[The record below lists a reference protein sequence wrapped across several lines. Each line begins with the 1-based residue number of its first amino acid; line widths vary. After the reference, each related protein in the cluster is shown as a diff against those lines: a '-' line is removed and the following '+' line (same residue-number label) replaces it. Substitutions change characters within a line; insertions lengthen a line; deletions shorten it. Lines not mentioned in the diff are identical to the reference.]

1 MAADLIAPFN
11 IDLIKPVANIATV
24 QSPRSTVVG
33 LVTIPFS
40 ERITGVDLADFT
52 LTLNGVLVPL
62 TGVPFG
68 RRVDSSTFF
77 EMDLTSV
84 TKLAGS
90 YVLTLS
96 ATTSGIIDQAGNGLA
111 SNATISWVTDL
122 IAPTVSMTQAT
133 VSPRNTAVGVITLDF
148 SKPVTG
154 LDLSDFTLVRNGST
168 VSPLRLTLTTVS
180 TTRYT
185 LNLSTVTA
193 TPGDYVFIFNAAP
206 SGIIDAA
213 ANRLAVGAQR

>member
-1 MAADLIAPFN
+1 
-11 IDLIKPVANIATV
+11 
-24 QSPRSTVVG
+24 
-33 LVTIPFS
+33 
-40 ERITGVDLADFT
+40 
-52 LTLNGVLVPL
+52 
-62 TGVPFG
+62 
-68 RRVDSSTFF
+68 
-77 EMDLTSV
+77 
-84 TKLAGS
+84 
-90 YVLTLS
+90 LS

-122 IAPTVSMTQAT
+122 NAPTVSMTQAT

>member
-11 IDLIKPVANIATV
+11 LDLIKPVANIATV

-111 SNATISWVTDL
+111 SNATISWVTD
-122 IAPTVSMTQAT
+122 
-133 VSPRNTAVGVITLDF
+133 
-148 SKPVTG
+148 
-154 LDLSDFTLVRNGST
+154 
-168 VSPLRLTLTTVS
+168 
-180 TTRYT
+180 
-185 LNLSTVTA
+185 
-193 TPGDYVFIFNAAP
+193 
-206 SGIIDAA
+206 
-213 ANRLAVGAQR
+213 